1 MMDTKVFLD
10 EDAIRKLT
18 GCAQKARQVEQLR
31 RMGVPFWINA
41 RGKPVVAC
49 SALEG
54 SKKPEKPVKKW
65 ESTYLNS

>member
-1 MMDTKVFLD
+1 MDNTPFLD
-10 EDAIRKLT
+10 DAALRKLT
-18 GCAQKARQVEQLR
+18 GCAQKTRQVEQLR

-41 RGKPVVAC
+41 RGQPVVAC

-54 SKKPEKPVKKW
+54 AKKAEKPPKKW